1 MEEEA
6 AGTGGDK
13 PRGKVGVGMAKRS
26 KQTFRKRQR
35 ELAKKR
41 KKEAKAERLAARRG
55 DKTGEDDETSVE
67 NNDKVDDSR
76 MTGEGK
82 ILKIRLVGSK
92 HDG

>member
-1 MEEEA
+1 
-6 AGTGGDK
+6 
-13 PRGKVGVGMAKRS
+13 MAKRS

-41 KKEAKAERLAARRG
+41 KKEAKAERLAARRAG
-55 DKTGEDDETSVE
+55 EKTGEEEEEPAIEDD
-67 NNDKVDDSR
+67 DKVSDSR

-92 HDG
+92 NDE

>member
-1 MEEEA
+1 
-6 AGTGGDK
+6 
-13 PRGKVGVGMAKRS
+13 MAKRS

-41 KKEAKAERLAARRG
+41 KKEAKAERLAARRAG
-55 DKTGEDDETSVE
+55 EKTGEEEEAAIEDDE
-67 NNDKVDDSR
+67 KVSDSR

-92 HDG
+92 NDG

>member
-1 MEEEA
+1 
-6 AGTGGDK
+6 
-13 PRGKVGVGMAKRS
+13 MAKRS

-55 DKTGEDDETSVE
+55 DKTGEEDETPAE
-67 NNDKVDDSR
+67 NDEKVSDSR

-92 HDG
+92 SDG

>member
-1 MEEEA
+1 
-6 AGTGGDK
+6 
-13 PRGKVGVGMAKRS
+13 MAKRS

-41 KKEAKAERLAARRG
+41 KKEAKAERLAARRV

-67 NNDKVDDSR
+67 NDDKVADSR

-92 HDG
+92 NNE

>member
-1 MEEEA
+1 
-6 AGTGGDK
+6 
-13 PRGKVGVGMAKRS
+13 MAKRS

-55 DKTGEDDETSVE
+55 DKTGEYEVTTAGNDD
-67 NNDKVDDSR
+67 KADDSR

-92 HDG
+92 QDG

>member
-1 MEEEA
+1 
-6 AGTGGDK
+6 
-13 PRGKVGVGMAKRS
+13 MAKRS

-41 KKEAKAERLAARRG
+41 KKEAKAERLAARRA
-55 DKTGEDDETSVE
+55 DRTGEDESSIVDDEVVS
-67 NNDKVDDSR
+67 DSR

-92 HDG
+92 NDE